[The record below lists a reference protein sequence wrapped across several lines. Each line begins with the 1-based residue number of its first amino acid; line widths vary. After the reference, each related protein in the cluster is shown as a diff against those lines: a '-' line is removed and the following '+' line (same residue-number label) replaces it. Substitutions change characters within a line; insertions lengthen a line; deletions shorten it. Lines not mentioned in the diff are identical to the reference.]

1 MSSLSSRARWV
12 AVVFAA
18 FLGGLIL
25 ASGGLNLSKL
35 SFAQSKPDA
44 QSVAPLV
51 QASNAFVE
59 IADHTSSIRML
70 LKGDIVKK
78 PKKLSIRWC

>member
-35 SFAQSKPDA
+35 GFAQSKPDA

-59 IADHTSSIRML
+59 IADHVTPAVVAISVEIGRAH
-70 LKGDIVKK
+70 V
-78 PKKLSIRWC
+78 

>member
-44 QSVAPLV
+44 QSVAGIQPGRP
-51 QASNAFVE
+51 
-59 IADHTSSIRML
+59 DHRV
-70 LKGDIVKK
+70 G
-78 PKKLSIRWC
+78 PCHQGFG